1 MASIIRSL
9 PCRIHCHPPRF
20 STIFRSII
28 AAQGNG
34 DGHCGHGG
42 ASVDRGCHHEARAC
56 GRRASCDGHSAP
68 PTGPLAEQTQLIR
81 ATWSTGIRPAAMQ
94 KGLPISS
101 RRQMSATKGEKIG
114 RKVSTDRRKSSN
126 NVLAHRHSSVR
137 TRGSGQRRDAIS
149 QTCWTCGIASRHIKQ
164 RRIKSKRRARGQ
176 AVGNERLRIG
186 AFEHLTAEDGDD
198 MTKLSTPLRPKEH
211 LTSRA
216 AKTLSARRASIS
228 ADRSFF
234 RPMILNSIKFS
245 RRSNANATR
254 KSRGCDGIRRNSHW
268 QRRAARAR
276 TSLRRPE

>member
-1 MASIIRSL
+1 MIRSL

-42 ASVDRGCHHEARAC
+42 ASVDRGCHEARAC

-68 PTGPLAEQTQLIR
+68 PTGPLAEQVPTYKGDVVDWHKAGGNAEGFANLL
-81 ATWSTGIRPAAMQ
+81 AAANVGNQ
-94 KGLPISS
+94 D
-101 RRQMSATKGEKIG
+101 G
-114 RKVSTDRRKSSN
+114 RKVSTDRRKSGEQIS

-216 AKTLSARRASIS
+216 AKTLSAGGGHRSQPTVLFS
-228 ADRSFF
+228 AR
-234 RPMILNSIKFS
+234 
-245 RRSNANATR
+245 
-254 KSRGCDGIRRNSHW
+254 
-268 QRRAARAR
+268 
-276 TSLRRPE
+276 